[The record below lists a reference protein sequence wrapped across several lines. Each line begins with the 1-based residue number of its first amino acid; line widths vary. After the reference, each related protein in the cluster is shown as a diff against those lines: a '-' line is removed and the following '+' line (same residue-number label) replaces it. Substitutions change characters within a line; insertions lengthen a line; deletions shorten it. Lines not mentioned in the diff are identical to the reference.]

1 MCGLHSHTISQD
13 RAKHK
18 IRGAVVM
25 SYSSYLGSS
34 DGLPPE
40 EQRCLQP
47 REGFFPICCPIDPT
61 ATTWL
66 QHSSWCPV
74 HLWESCSV
82 AVGLWPSEKNVS
94 TIYSC
99 FISNASSWG
108 DVFLGPGASSDV
120 VINGSATTK
129 GGFKA
134 CRSTLGL
141 GVNYVFVLSLC

>member
-1 MCGLHSHTISQD
+1 MDFLQKSRDVCSHERVSFRFAAPLIQQLLPGYSIRAGAPFISGKAA
-13 RAKHK
+13 RWL
-18 IRGAVVM
+18 
-25 SYSSYLGSS
+25 LGC
-34 DGLPPE
+34 DPPK
-40 EQRCLQP
+40 
-47 REGFFPICCPIDPT
+47 
-61 ATTWL
+61 
-66 QHSSWCPV
+66 
-74 HLWESCSV
+74 
-82 AVGLWPSEKNVS
+82 KNVS